1 MTIGV
6 FSTALLA
13 GAIAFLFML
22 GVKRIMK
29 NMVNGSC
36 CSSDNRAH
44 GCGGCRGC
52 SHAESAD
59 KKT

>member
-13 GAIAFLFML
+13 GMIAFLFML
-22 GVKRIMK
+22 GVKKIMK

-36 CSSDNRAH
+36 CSSDNHAH
-44 GCGGCRGC
+44 GCGGCGGC
-52 SHAESAD
+52 SRAKPAD

>member
-6 FSTALLA
+6 FFTALLA

-44 GCGGCRGC
+44 GCGGC